1 MLVAGVHP
9 GALRQRQARSSAHAA
24 IAGNR
29 PPRHMRRVLSE
40 LSGLRFA
47 SDATYA
53 AIGGGALLL
62 VALVALWA
70 ETRRVK
76 RTQIDAVGWVPWT
89 RVFFFSLLLGIA
101 LLMMAVKGW
110 HG

>member
-1 MLVAGVHP
+1 
-9 GALRQRQARSSAHAA
+9 
-24 IAGNR
+24 
-29 PPRHMRRVLSE
+29 MRRMLSE

-62 VALVALWA
+62 IALVALWA
-70 ETRRVK
+70 ERRRVK
-76 RTQIDAVGWVPWT
+76 RTRIDAVGWMPWT
-89 RVFFFSLLLGIA
+89 RVFFFSLLFGIS

-110 HG
+110 RG